1 MKLFLVLNTQ
11 LFMIT
16 ALTNKEIE
24 EFLLQN
30 VLGHLGCNDG
40 FNTFV
45 FPINYV
51 YDGKYIICHSQ
62 LGLKIEA
69 MRQNKR
75 VCLQVDEIKDF
86 KNWKSVLVLGEF
98 QELEDERERY
108 QAIKVFVDR
117 HLQLKINH
125 PLGMHG
131 KTEQKEKLQI
141 QGELRPVI
149 YRIMPDEKNGRFET
163 D

>member
-1 MKLFLVLNTQ
+1 
-11 LFMIT
+11 MIA
-16 ALTNKEIE
+16 ALTDKQIE
-24 EFLLQN
+24 EILYQN

-40 FNTFV
+40 FNTYV

-62 LGLKIEA
+62 TGLKIEA

-86 KNWKSVLVLGEF
+86 KNWKSILVLGDF
-98 QELEDERERY
+98 QELEEERERY

-131 KTEQKEKLQI
+131 KAEQNEGLNI
-141 QGELRPVI
+141 HSELRPII
-149 YRIMPDEKNGRFET
+149 YRILIDEKNGRFET